1 MEKETERRILDL
13 IEEIREEIENII
25 KMIMILW
32 LAGIGIFVY
41 IALIILK
48 ALGKWKT
55 FIL

>member
-1 MEKETERRILDL
+1 MEKEIERRILDL

-48 ALGKWKT
+48 ALGK
-55 FIL
+55 